1 MARFVIA
8 DPPYLGRAH
17 RWYGIGGRAKGR
29 GKGRADEHP
38 EAYLWDK
45 PETHMALADDLMK
58 NYDGFAI
65 ACSSHSLST
74 YLSVIETESENGIR
88 IMSWIKPA
96 SLPSG
101 SRITQSWEPV
111 IIKVPKDRK
120 GRGKGKQMVDYLV
133 KAAPRD
139 GFTGSKPEAWTHWV
153 LDAMGVQ
160 QGDEVIDMFN
170 GSGMVNQAIETYMC
184 GKSHNTASQIVRSHA

>member
-1 MARFVIA
+1 MTIGVMMMKLAIA

-17 RWYGIGGRAKGR
+17 RWYGVGGRAKGN

-38 EAYLWDK
+38 EAFVWDK
-45 PETHMALADDLMK
+45 PESHINLALDLIN

-74 YLSVIETESENGIR
+74 YLSVIPTESENGIR
-88 IMSWIKPA
+88 ILSWIKPG

-111 IIKVPKDRK
+111 IVKVPKERK

-133 KAAPRD
+133 CPAPRT
-139 GFTGSKPEAWTHWV
+139 GFVGSKPDKWTIWI
-153 LDAMGVQ
+153 LDAMGYKN
-160 QGDEVIDMFN
+160 GDIVLDLFP
-170 GSGMVNQAIETYMC
+170 GSGSVSNSLELYKERVSNDTD
-184 GKSHNTASQIVRSHA
+184 

>member
-1 MARFVIA
+1 MKLAIA

-17 RWYGIGGRAKGR
+17 RWYGVGGRAKGR

-45 PETHMALADDLMK
+45 PETHIDLALTLLADF
-58 NYDGFAI
+58 DGFAI
-65 ACSSHSLST
+65 ACTSHSLST

-88 IMSWIKPA
+88 ILSWIKPA

-111 IIKVPKDRK
+111 IVKVPKERK
-120 GRGKGKQMVDYLV
+120 GRGKGKQMIDYLICT
-133 KAAPRD
+133 APRK
-139 GFTGSKPEAWTHWV
+139 GFAGSKPTQWTWWV
-153 LDAMGVQ
+153 MDAMGYKE
-160 QGDEVIDMFN
+160 GDEIVDLFN
-170 GSGMVNQAIETYMC
+170 GSGAVNQAIQTY
-184 GKSHNTASQIVRSHA
+184 GRQ

>member
-1 MARFVIA
+1 VKFAIA

-38 EAYLWDK
+38 DAHLWDK
-45 PETHMALADDLMK
+45 PETHIQLALDLID

-65 ACSSHSLST
+65 AATSHSLST
-74 YLSVIETESENGIR
+74 YLSVITTHSENGIR

-120 GRGKGKQMVDYLV
+120 GRGKGKQMVDYLICP
-133 KAAPRD
+133 APRK
-139 GFTGSKPEAWTHWV
+139 GFAGSKPVQWTNWV

-160 QGDEVIDMFN
+160 QGDTVEDLYA
-170 GSGMVNQAIETYMC
+170 GSGIVTHTIKQYLSDANHISHSET
-184 GKSHNTASQIVRSHA
+184 V

>member
-1 MARFVIA
+1 MNFAIA

-45 PETHMALADDLMK
+45 PETHIQLALDLINK
-58 NYDGFAI
+58 YDGFAI
-65 ACSSHSLST
+65 ACTSHSLST
-74 YLSVIETESENGIR
+74 YLSVIPTHSENGIR

-111 IIKVPKDRK
+111 IIKIPKDRK
-120 GRGKGKQMVDYLV
+120 GRGKGKQMVDYFIC
-133 KAAPRD
+133 AAPRN
-139 GFTGSKPEAWTHWV
+139 GFAGSKPIGWTNWV
-153 LDAMGVQ
+153 LEAMGVRN
-160 QGDEVIDMFN
+160 GDIVDDLFS
-170 GSGMVNQAIETYMC
+170 GSGLVNEAVTKYLCDANHSPHSEMI
-184 GKSHNTASQIVRSHA
+184 